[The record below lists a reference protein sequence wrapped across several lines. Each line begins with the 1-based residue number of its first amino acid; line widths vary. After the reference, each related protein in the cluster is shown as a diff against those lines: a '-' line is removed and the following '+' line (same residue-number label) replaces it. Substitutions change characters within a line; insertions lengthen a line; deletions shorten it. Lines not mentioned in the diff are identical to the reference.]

1 MAHGSKHPHVRGED
15 LSIPS
20 ALSPSSETPPR
31 AWGRHING
39 GHNNFRI
46 RNTPTCVGKTEDGQA
61 PETSW
66 WKHPHVRGEDVL
78 QCILNMKKSETP
90 PRAWGRQRPLFV
102 ARMKARNTPTCVGK
116 TTYPCSMCILSLKH
130 PHVRGEDSFP
140 QTAFAVQ
147 SETPPRAWGRRLQH
161 HQSAKNDG
169 NTPTCVGKTHVKYLT
184 Q

>member
-66 WKHPHVRGEDVL
+66 WKHPHVRGEDVTT
-78 QCILNMKKSETP
+78 QRSGRETEETP
-90 PRAWGRQRPLFV
+90 PRAWGRRATMYTQHEEI
-102 ARMKARNTPTCVGK
+102 RNTPTCVGK
-116 TTYPCSMCILSLKH
+116 TASAIRC
-130 PHVRGEDSFP
+130 EDES
-140 QTAFAVQ
+140 
-147 SETPPRAWGRRLQH
+147 
-161 HQSAKNDG
+161 
-169 NTPTCVGKTHVKYLT
+169 
-184 Q
+184 